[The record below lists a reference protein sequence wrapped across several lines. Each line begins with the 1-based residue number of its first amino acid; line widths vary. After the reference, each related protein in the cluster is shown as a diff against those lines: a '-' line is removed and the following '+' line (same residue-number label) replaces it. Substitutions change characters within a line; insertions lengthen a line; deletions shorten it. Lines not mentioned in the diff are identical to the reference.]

1 MFTWGGTGSQRL
13 GLSPA
18 QRAPCTSRRAPPRHG
33 AGTPCHPRWRHREG
47 RPAGRTLIVLRLR
60 SARAA
65 ACRVVHR
72 DPTHPVP
79 KTDHGRGRAPVAWTQ
94 TYVRLTRCQPR
105 AAARRVS
112 GTEGRVTPVRML
124 PPLDPREDRHP
135 GLGLATGGSCIR
147 HAPCLVVGC
156 RGQRPYPALHPDP
169 QRRDMR
175 HGDGRLRRSATP
187 PQPPRNSL
195 LYTLLCEYRL

>member
-1 MFTWGGTGSQRL
+1 MTADIGKTVEGLAADFLVQICIVSLKAQRVFTWGGGTGSQRL

-18 QRAPCTSRRAPPRHG
+18 QRAPCTSGRAPPRHG

-65 ACRVVHR
+65 ACRV
-72 DPTHPVP
+72 
-79 KTDHGRGRAPVAWTQ
+79 
-94 TYVRLTRCQPR
+94 
-105 AAARRVS
+105 S
-112 GTEGRVTPVRML
+112 GTEGRVTPVRMI

-156 RGQRPYPALHPDP
+156 RGQRPHPALHPDP

-175 HGDGRLRRSATP
+175 PGDGRLRRSATP
-187 PQPPRNSL
+187 PQPPRNSP
-195 LYTLLCEYRL
+195 LYTLLCEYMLLFRD